1 MVALFYTV
9 HEHHASMFRAK
20 IGHIIDTFLLMVG
33 TLAIG

>member
-20 IGHIIDTFLLMVG
+20 ISNIIDTFLLVVG
-33 TLAIG
+33 TLVIG